1 MLELTREENL
11 IDRVLND
18 NSLTKEDYE
27 ETRIYFIDKLLSYN
41 DSSVFDFLVGWNI
54 NYKNFVSYRF
64 QNMDRPD
71 FTKNLIDI
79 LGAIAE
85 LDYKHKS

>member
-1 MLELTREENL
+1 MNKLFFILVSL
-11 IDRVLND
+11 ILF
-18 NSLTKEDYE
+18 SCPSSED
-27 ETRIYFIDKLLSYN
+27 SG
-41 DSSVFDFLVGWNI
+41 DSQTTTCI